1 MRKKNLR
8 KPVLVL
14 LLCVTFF
21 FIGCGSKTMTSN
33 TATENSTSEVTEE
46 TLSSNDIGS
55 DTEEITENE
64 NELQVEAS
72 DSSEDISMD
81 ELTDEPKAASTG
93 KGERLYLGGY
103 VCCDDY
109 QSILDEV
116 YALIMDHE
124 NYHDYWCP
132 LVGLL
137 EEFGYYYT
145 YDNPVLEEVLST
157 VGYTYMDLDED
168 GSDELLI
175 AANDD
180 IDNNIFGIFAMKDG
194 KAILIQEGW
203 GRNQLHLLNGN
214 IIYNL
219 GILSWDGTLLARYKL
234 DPKTKELVNMDTYV
248 SEYLFDEEVVA
259 WFYNETGTSEIE
271 KSTRTDMTA
280 EEGEALI
287 DKYWNEIVTLD
298 LNYFAGYTP
307 SGK

>member
-14 LLCVTFF
+14 LLCVTLF
-21 FIGCGSKTMTSN
+21 FIGCGSKTMSSN
-33 TATENSTSEVTEE
+33 TATQNSTSEVAEE

-55 DTEEITENE
+55 DTEEINE
-64 NELQVEAS
+64 KEKELQVEAS
-72 DSSEDISMD
+72 VSSEDISTD
-81 ELTDEPKAASTG
+81 ELTDESKVASTG
-93 KGERLYLGGY
+93 EGERLYLGGY

-116 YALIMDHE
+116 YAVIMDHE
-124 NYHDYWCP
+124 NYQDYWCS

-137 EEFGYYYT
+137 EEFGHYEL
-145 YDNPVLEEVLST
+145 YDTPAVEEVLSK

-168 GSDELLI
+168 GTDELLI

-194 KAILIQEGW
+194 KAILVQEGW

-219 GILSWDGTLLARYKL
+219 GILSCDEILLARYKL
-234 DPKTKELVNMDTYV
+234 DCV
-248 SEYLFDEEVVA
+248 
-259 WFYNETGTSEIE
+259 
-271 KSTRTDMTA
+271 
-280 EEGEALI
+280 
-287 DKYWNEIVTLD
+287 
-298 LNYFAGYTP
+298 
-307 SGK
+307 